1 MTRFRPSEWRR
12 EFLEAPIKSLQGELN
27 RLFEEYWDPE
37 RPAAPGRSPTD
48 LEPSAWVP
56 PVDLY
61 ESADELTLR
70 VDLPGV
76 DPASVELSLTGTVL
90 DIRGDRSDVAPEGA
104 EERIRQRPVGSFH
117 RQINLPEEVAFD
129 EVQAECK
136 HGVLAVRL
144 PKRRDARPRT
154 IPIRPN

>member
-1 MTRFRPSEWRR
+1 MSRFRPSEWRR

-37 RPAAPGRSPTD
+37 RPTAPGRSPTD

-61 ESADELTLR
+61 ESANELTLR

-76 DPASVELSLTGTVL
+76 DPARVDLSLTGTVL
-90 DIRGDRSDVAPEGA
+90 DIRGDREDVAPEGA
-104 EERIRQRPVGSFH
+104 EERARERPAGAFH
-117 RQINLPEEVAFD
+117 RQITLPEEVAFD

-136 HGVLAVRL
+136 HGVLIVRL
-144 PKRRDARPRT
+144 PKRRDSRPRT
-154 IPIRPN
+154 IPIQPN